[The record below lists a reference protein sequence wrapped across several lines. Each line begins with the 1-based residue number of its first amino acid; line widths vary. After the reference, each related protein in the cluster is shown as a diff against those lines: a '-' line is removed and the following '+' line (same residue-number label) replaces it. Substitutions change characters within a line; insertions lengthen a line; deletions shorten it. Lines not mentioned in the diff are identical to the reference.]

1 MNPPGREELLT
12 VEDWAEIRRLH
23 LAEGVPI
30 KEIARRLGL
39 ARNTVREAVRSSM
52 PPRYERR
59 SSGSAVDAVEP
70 DIRRLLAA
78 HPRMPATVIAE
89 RVGWDRGITV
99 LRERVAELRPV
110 YLPAD
115 PAGRTAYR
123 PGELAQWDLWFPPA
137 DVPIG
142 PDRVA
147 RPPVLVGVAG
157 YSRWIVARMIPS
169 REAHDLLLGHLACL
183 VDLGRV
189 PRAGVYDNEGA
200 IGRWRRGV
208 PQLTEAFQAFRG
220 TLGMGVV
227 LLKPADPEA
236 KGLVERA
243 NGYLETSFLPGRRFG
258 SPADFNAQLADW
270 LARANARHHRI
281 IGCRPADRIAE
292 DRSAML
298 ALPPVLPDPAF
309 RTAIR
314 LPRDHYVRVLGSDYS
329 VHPGAIGRRVEVRAD
344 LEAVRVTLAGELVGE
359 HRRSLVPH
367 QVVTDPAHVAAR
379 DRLRHARRE
388 VEAAGPDHDVEI
400 RDLAVYDRL
409 LGVAS

>member
-1 MNPPGREELLT
+1 LLT

-23 LAEGVPI
+23 LAEGIPI

-39 ARNTVREAVRSSM
+39 ARNTVREAVRSAS
-52 PPRYERR
+52 PPKYERR
-59 SSGSAVDAVEP
+59 PSGSAVDGAEP
-70 DIRRLLAA
+70 HIRRLLAA

-89 RVGWDRGITV
+89 RIGWDRGLTI
-99 LRERVAELRPV
+99 LKDRIRELRPV
-110 YLPAD
+110 YLPPD

-123 PGELAQWDLWFPPA
+123 PGELAQWDLWFPPV
-137 DVPIG
+137 DIPIG
-142 PDRVA
+142 ADRVA

-157 YSRWIVARMIPS
+157 YSRWMVGRMIPS

-208 PQLTEAFQAFRG
+208 PQLTESFQAFRG
-220 TLGMGVV
+220 AFGMGVV

-258 SPADFNAQLADW
+258 SPADFNRQLTGW
-270 LARANARHHRI
+270 LTRANTRHHRI
-281 IGCRPADRIAE
+281 IDCRPADRIAA
-292 DRSAML
+292 DRAAML

-309 RTAIR
+309 RTSTR
-314 LPRDHYVRVLGSDYS
+314 LGRDHYVRVLASDYS
-329 VHPGAIGRRVEVRAD
+329 VHPRAIGRRVDVRAD
-344 LEAVRVTLAGELVGE
+344 LDEVTVTCAGEPVAR

-367 QVVTDPAHVAAR
+367 QVVTDPDHVLAR
-379 DRLRHARRE
+379 TRLRDEPRTLEASGPEPE
-388 VEAAGPDHDVEI
+388 VEV
-400 RDLAVYDRL
+400 RDLSVYDRL
-409 LGVAS
+409 VGALS